1 MKRLFTYIFSVLP
14 LIGFAQV
21 DSLSINEAVSKAL
34 ENNYG
39 IVIQEKTRDINA
51 ENNTWGN
58 AGALPTVSFTGA
70 GSQTWANSSDYAD
83 YTSSALSA
91 TVGLDWVVFR
101 GFAARIQKEN
111 LEKLQDQSD
120 ASLALLTENTIVDIT
135 LAYYNILLQKENM
148 ISAEDV
154 MELSE
159 DRYKKEKL
167 KNDLGSATKYE
178 LLQSQNSWLED
189 KANYLTAKTSHKN
202 ALRQLNYLMAE
213 PIDQHYELT
222 SELITD
228 TTDFDLDTLK
238 QKMFSN
244 NKTLVNQ
251 YINLEIAK
259 LSVRSAKSAYYPTV
273 TVGAE
278 SGYVSSNT
286 EYPDYPSSNSKWEG
300 ISSEISGAVTYDIYE
315 GGTRRAA
322 VKIAKMQEEIS
333 ETETSEMKAELEN
346 QLAQEYELYNN
357 RKELLNLAK
366 EQLNAAKLNLELS
379 TQKFESGAINSF
391 NYRDVQQIY
400 ISAVTNYLS
409 SIYNVIE
416 SNNTLLQLTGGIIE
430 EVE

>member
-1 MKRLFTYIFSVLP
+1 MKRLFVYILSVLP
-14 LIGFAQV
+14 VIGFAQV
-21 DSLSINEAVSKAL
+21 DSLTIDKAISKAL

-39 IVIQEKTRDINA
+39 IVIQKENKDISI

-58 AGALPTVSFTGA
+58 AGALPTISFTGA
-70 GSQTWANSSDYAD
+70 GSQTWANSGDYAD
-83 YTSSALSA
+83 YESTALSA

-101 GFAARIQKEN
+101 GFSARIQKEN

-120 ASLALLTENTIVDIT
+120 ASLALLTENTIVDIS

-154 MELSE
+154 MKLSQ

-167 KNDLGSATKYE
+167 KNDMGSATKYE

-189 KANYLTAKTSHKN
+189 KANYLTAKTSYKN

-213 PIDQHYELT
+213 PIDQKYELT
-222 SELITD
+222 SELNTD
-228 TTDFDLDTLK
+228 TTNFDLDTLK

-244 NKTLVNQ
+244 NKTLINQ

-259 LSVRSAKSAYYPTV
+259 LSVKSAKSAYYPTV
-273 TVGAE
+273 AIGAE
-278 SGYVSSNT
+278 TGYVSSNT
-286 EYPDYPSSNSKWEG
+286 EYPDYPSNNSKWEG
-300 ISSEISGAVTYDIYE
+300 ISTELSGSVTYDIYE

-322 VKIAKMQEEIS
+322 VKIAKMQQEIS
-333 ETETSEMKAELEN
+333 ETETNEMKAELEN
-346 QLAQEYELYNN
+346 QLAQEFELYNN
-357 RKELLNLAK
+357 RKDLLNLAN

-400 ISAVTNYLS
+400 ISSVTNYLT

-416 SNNTLLQLTGGIIE
+416 SYNTLLQLTGGIIE